1 MYGTQGSYRESVQG
15 GIPLTDRPPRS
26 PGAPGPGR
34 SGRTTPRESQ
44 LGRHAG
50 AENGWKRTLRPEE
63 HVRRPR
69 RASSAG
75 PATSRRD
82 AHYGNDYKPM
92 SAAEKVDGKDGDWR
106 CGSYRYANAQ
116 FYSTLREWTGKRD
129 VADSTPPDWRV
140 HGAPGSG
147 TTYKG
152 SATAAANWGHDMS
165 LNDAD
170 GWKRSST
177 PWVEKSFREGLRAY
191 APSKRGGGV
200 IEGDVAYDEEGR
212 PKEVTKDQKHKA
224 PVGESLGSIYR
235 SSKQA
240 NVLTTANADD
250 FFMGS
255 LRSAPMQ
262 SAAEYQRN
270 RRAKLN
276 LPQYKELTPAEI
288 SKAKR
293 VWDSIDLDN
302 SGTIDVE
309 ELKKFLVALGHR
321 ATDKNVQKLINAAEH
336 EAADMKQRLRD
347 FAKMF
352 HGISLPA

>member
-1 MYGTQGSYRESVQG
+1 MR
-15 GIPLTDRPPRS
+15 
-26 PGAPGPGR
+26 AC
-34 SGRTTPRESQ
+34 
-44 LGRHAG
+44 A
-50 AENGWKRTLRPEE
+50 RTLRRSEAAVSSRVTS
-63 HVRRPR
+63 HTMRR
-69 RASSAG
+69 
-75 PATSRRD
+75 
-82 AHYGNDYKPM
+82 
-92 SAAEKVDGKDGDWR
+92 
-106 CGSYRYANAQ
+106 
-116 FYSTLREWTGKRD
+116 
-129 VADSTPPDWRV
+129 
-140 HGAPGSG
+140 
-147 TTYKG
+147 
-152 SATAAANWGHDMS
+152 
-165 LNDAD
+165 
-170 GWKRSST
+170 
-177 PWVEKSFREGLRAY
+177 
-191 APSKRGGGV
+191 
-200 IEGDVAYDEEGR
+200 R

-309 ELKKFLVALGHR
+309 ELKSSSSRWDIG
-321 ATDKNVQKLINAAEH
+321 
-336 EAADMKQRLRD
+336 QRT
-347 FAKMF
+347 KMCK
-352 HGISLPA
+352 S